1 LIRAESE
8 KELMENLEQ
17 MLSVMRHEL
26 GNRVNS
32 LKITLDVLQE
42 NYDRFDD
49 VKKIEYLKR
58 ASALLARQE
67 KLVGAMKSYSR
78 FRSNMREE
86 ISFLHFWEHF
96 LTLVSGRLKEGN
108 VSVNHNMDVKPCLIK
123 ADKMALEKALT
134 NILDNSIE
142 ALEDINDPE
151 IVLTARHE
159 NGSVMI
165 LIKDNGP
172 GIREND
178 ITKILVPLY
187 TGKPGKMG
195 MGLPIARRLLVEMDA
210 RLEIKSLINEG
221 TEVRVWVESAGLE
234 QEKGGQT
241 QANGGE
247 R

>member
-1 LIRAESE
+1 MRAESD
-8 KELMENLEQ
+8 KELMEHLEQ

-49 VKKIEYLKR
+49 VKKREYLKR

-67 KLVGAMKSYSR
+67 KLVEAMKSYSR
-78 FRSNMREE
+78 FHSNKREE
-86 ISFLHFWEHF
+86 ISLLHFWEHF
-96 LTLVSGRLKEGN
+96 LSLVSGRLKGGN
-108 VSVNHNMDVKPCLIK
+108 ISVNHNMEVEPCLIK

-142 ALEDINDPE
+142 ALEDVNDPE
-151 IVLTARHE
+151 IALTARRA
-159 NGSVMI
+159 NGSVII

-172 GIREND
+172 GIRERD
-178 ITKILVPLY
+178 INKILVPLY
-187 TGKPGKMG
+187 TGKPGKTG

-210 RLEIKSLINEG
+210 RLEIRSLINEG
-221 TEVRVWVESAGLE
+221 TEVRVWLESAGLE
-234 QEKGGQT
+234 QKKTVKHEAKGG
-241 QANGGE
+241 G